1 MMYFRSKLLG
11 NMITGKGISTA
22 GYGNK
27 EGKGVLRAGYGNIK
41 KIRFHPIL

>member
-1 MMYFRSKLLG
+1 
-11 NMITGKGISTA
+11 MITGKGISTA